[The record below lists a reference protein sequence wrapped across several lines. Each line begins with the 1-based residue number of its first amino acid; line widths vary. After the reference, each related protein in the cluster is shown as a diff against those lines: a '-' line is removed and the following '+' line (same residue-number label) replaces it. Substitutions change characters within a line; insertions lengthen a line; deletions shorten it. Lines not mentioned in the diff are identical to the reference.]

1 MSVSMMDKKEETVP
15 KAQATRKESS
25 RSMTHIW
32 AGCFGSRSSSMI
44 LEQQYNTVPAMT
56 IKTAY
61 TVYTI
66 AESSIL
72 KPTRCHH
79 TRENFSCTVC
89 TLVDCALK
97 MARIDTVSCL

>member
-72 KPTRCHH
+72 RPTIHGK
-79 TRENFSCTVC
+79 TSLALC

>member
-1 MSVSMMDKKEETVP
+1 
-15 KAQATRKESS
+15 
-25 RSMTHIW
+25 
-32 AGCFGSRSSSMI
+32 MI

-72 KPTRCHH
+72 RPTIHGRDFL
-79 TRENFSCTVC
+79 ELC
-89 TLVDCALK
+89 TLADCALK
-97 MARIDTVSCL
+97 MARIDTVSWL

>member
-1 MSVSMMDKKEETVP
+1 MSVSMMDNQEETIP
-15 KAQATRKESS
+15 NAQATRKESS
-25 RSMTHIW
+25 RSMIQKW
-32 AGCFGSRSSSMI
+32 YGCFGSRYSSMI

-72 KPTRCHH
+72 RPTIHGKD
-79 TRENFSCTVC
+79 SLALC

-97 MARIDTVSCL
+97 MARIDIDSCL